1 MEIICLTF
9 GLMLLL
15 FLLSVPIGVSITVA
29 TMAGLWMTDMP
40 LATVVQRFFQLFDS
54 FPLMAI
60 PFFVLSGDI
69 MQRGSMAD
77 DLLAMCRAW
86 VGHRTG
92 GLAMISIL
100 TCLFY
105 AALCGSALA
114 TTAAVG
120 SMLIPAMLKEGYD
133 RDFSAACNTV
143 GGTLGPMI
151 PPSIPL
157 ILMGS
162 FGNLSVP
169 DLFLATIIPGCL
181 VAGGFMVA
189 AQLVVR
195 KYHYGIMRP
204 KPSLKERLRATAKA
218 KWALGVPAIILGG
231 IYGGVA
237 TPTEAGAF
245 AVIYALVVECFVT
258 RNLNLKELRAALY
271 SSLTTL
277 GVIMIVMMAAN
288 ALGILVQYHNVS
300 GMLTNLVHSMQ
311 ITSGLGL
318 FLLLS
323 VVLLLLGCF
332 MEGTALIII
341 LTPILVPLANN
352 FGINPIHFCIFF
364 LVFINIGLYTPPV
377 GTNLYVG
384 ARVASAS
391 LGGVSRAIMPFL
403 VSNLIVAALIIFI
416 PALSLCLL

>member
-1 MEIICLTF
+1 MEVIGITF

-15 FLLSVPIGVSITVA
+15 FLLSVPIGVSICVA
-29 TMAGLWMTDMP
+29 TMVGLYFTDLP
-40 LATVVQRFFQLFDS
+40 QATLVQRFFQLFDS

-60 PFFVLSGDI
+60 PFFILSGDL

-77 DLLAMCRAW
+77 DLLGMCKAW
-86 VGHRTG
+86 VGHWTG

-120 SMLIPAMLKEGYD
+120 SMLIPAMLREGYD
-133 RDFSAACNTV
+133 RDFSAACSTV

-157 ILMGS
+157 ILMGA
-162 FGNLSVP
+162 FGSLSVP
-169 DLFLATIIPGCL
+169 QLFLATIIPGCL
-181 VAGGFMVA
+181 VAAGFMIA
-189 AQLVVR
+189 AQIVVR
-195 KYHYGIMRP
+195 RNGYGVKSPRLP
-204 KPSLKERLRATAKA
+204 LRERLRATAKA
-218 KWALGVPAIILGG
+218 KWALGVPVIILGG
-231 IYGGVA
+231 IYGGIA

-245 AVIYALVVECFVT
+245 AVLYALFVEMVIT
-258 RNLNLKELRAALY
+258 RNLNFKELKLAL
-271 SSLTTL
+271 SNSLLTL

-288 ALGILVQYHNVS
+288 ALGVLVQYHNLS
-300 GMLTNLVHSMQ
+300 EALTGLVRDMH

-318 FLLLS
+318 FALLS
-323 VVLLLLGCF
+323 VVLLFLGCF

-341 LTPILVPLANN
+341 LTPILVPMAVN
-352 FGINPIHFCIFF
+352 FGINPIHFCIYF
-364 LVFINIGLYTPPV
+364 LVFINVGLYTPPV

-384 ARVASAS
+384 ARVADTS

-403 VSNLIVAALIIFI
+403 AANLIAALILILV

>member
-1 MEIICLTF
+1 MEAVAITF

-15 FLLSVPIGVSITVA
+15 FVLTVPIGVSITIA
-29 TMAGLWMTDMP
+29 TFVGLYLSDMP
-40 LATVVQRFFQLFDS
+40 LSMAIQRYFSLFDS

-60 PFFVLSGDI
+60 PFFVLSGDL

-77 DLLAMCRAW
+77 DLLNMCRAW
-86 VGHRTG
+86 VGHWTG

-120 SMLIPAMLKEGYD
+120 SMIIPTMLKEGYG
-133 RDFSAACNTV
+133 RDFSAACCTV

-169 DLFLATIIPGCL
+169 DLFLATIIPGCI
-181 VAGGFMVA
+181 VAAGFMIA
-189 AQLVVR
+189 GQYVVR
-195 KYHYGIMRP
+195 KNNYGVVSA
-204 KPSLKERLRATAKA
+204 KPSLRERLKATAKA
-218 KWALGVPAIILGG
+218 KYALGVPGIILGG
-231 IYGGVA
+231 IYGGIA

-245 AVIYALVVECFVT
+245 ACIYALFIECCIT
-258 RNLNLKELRAALY
+258 KNLNRKELIAALY
-271 SSLTTL
+271 SSLNTL
-277 GVIMIVMMAAN
+277 GVIMIIMLAAN
-288 ALGILVQYHNVS
+288 AMGILVQFHNVT
-300 GMLTNLVHSMQ
+300 GILTDLVHSMN
-311 ITSGLGL
+311 ITSSIGL

-323 VVLLLLGCF
+323 VILLLLGCF

-341 LTPILVPLANN
+341 LTPILVPLAIN
-352 FGINPIHFCIFF
+352 FGINPIHFCIYF

-384 ARVASAS
+384 ARVANAT
-391 LGGVSRAIMPFL
+391 LGGVSKAIVPFL
-403 VSNLIVAALIIFI
+403 IANMIAAVAIILL
-416 PALSLCLL
+416 PSLSLCLL

>member
-1 MEIICLTF
+1 MESICITF
-9 GLMLLL
+9 GIMLLL
-15 FLLSVPIGVSITVA
+15 FVLTVPIGVSITVA
-29 TMAGLWMTDMP
+29 TFVGLYLSDMP
-40 LATVVQRFFQLFDS
+40 LSMVIQRYFSLFDS

-60 PFFVLSGDI
+60 PFFVLSGDL

-77 DLLAMCRAW
+77 DLLNMCRAW
-86 VGHRTG
+86 VGHWTG

-120 SMLIPAMLKEGYD
+120 SMVIPTMLKEGYQ
-133 RDFSAACNTV
+133 RDFSAACCTV

-181 VAGGFMVA
+181 VACSFILA
-189 AQLVVR
+189 AQYVVR
-195 KYHYGIMRP
+195 KNNYGVIHARTT
-204 KPSLKERLRATAKA
+204 LKERFKATLKA
-218 KWALGVPAIILGG
+218 KYALGVPIIILGG
-231 IYGGVA
+231 IYGGIA

-245 AVIYALVVECFVT
+245 AVLYALFVECLIT
-258 RNLNLKELRAALY
+258 RNIKYKELISALY
-271 SSLTTL
+271 SSLNTL
-277 GVIMIVMMAAN
+277 GVIMIVMLAAN
-288 ALGILVQYHNVS
+288 ALGILVQFHNVT
-300 GMLTNLVHSMQ
+300 GLLTDIFYTMHIGSR
-311 ITSGLGL
+311 IGFFT
-318 FLLLS
+318 LLS
-323 VVLLLLGCF
+323 LVLLLLGCF

-341 LTPILVPLANN
+341 LTPILVPLAIK
-352 FGINPIHFCIFF
+352 FGIDPIHFCIYF

-384 ARVASAS
+384 ARVANSS
-391 LGGVSRAIMPFL
+391 LGGVSKAIIPFIL
-403 VSNLIVAALIIFI
+403 ANMIVAILIIFVPKI
-416 PALSLCLL
+416 SLCLL

>member
-1 MEIICLTF
+1 MEAICITF

-15 FLLSVPIGVSITVA
+15 FVLTVPIGVSITVA
-29 TMAGLWMTDMP
+29 TFVGLYLSDMP
-40 LATVVQRFFQLFDS
+40 LSMTIQRYFSLFDS

-60 PFFVLSGDI
+60 PFFVLSGDL

-77 DLLAMCRAW
+77 DLLNMCRAW
-86 VGHRTG
+86 VGHWTG

-120 SMLIPAMLKEGYD
+120 SMVIPAMLKEGYG
-133 RDFSAACNTV
+133 RNFSAACCTV

-181 VAGGFMVA
+181 VAGSFMLA
-189 AQLVVR
+189 AQYTVR
-195 KYHYGIMRP
+195 KSNYGVVRP
-204 KPSLKERLRATAKA
+204 KPTLKERLRATAKA
-218 KWALGVPAIILGG
+218 KYALGVPAIILGG
-231 IYGGVA
+231 IYGGIA

-245 AVIYALVVECFVT
+245 AVLYALFVECLIT
-258 RNLNLKELRAALY
+258 RNLNRKELIAALY
-271 SSLTTL
+271 SSLNTL
-277 GVIMIVMMAAN
+277 GVIMIVMLAAN
-288 ALGILVQYHNVS
+288 ALGILVQFHNVT
-300 GMLTNLVHSMQ
+300 GMLTDLVYAMNIS
-311 ITSGLGL
+311 SSLGL
-318 FLLLS
+318 FALLS
-323 VVLLLLGCF
+323 LVLLLLGCF

-341 LTPILVPLANN
+341 LTPILVPLAVN
-352 FGINPIHFCIFF
+352 FGINPIHFCIYF

-384 ARVASAS
+384 SRVADAS
-391 LGGVSRAIMPFL
+391 LGGVSKAIIPFL
-403 VSNLIVAALIIFI
+403 MANFIAALLIILI

>member
-1 MEIICLTF
+1 MEAICITF
-9 GLMLLL
+9 GVMLLL
-15 FLLSVPIGVSITVA
+15 FLMTVPVGVSITLA
-29 TMAGLWMTDMP
+29 TMVGLYLSDMP
-40 LATVVQRFFQLFDS
+40 LAMTIQRFFSLFDS

-60 PFFVLSGDI
+60 PFFVLSGDL

-77 DLLAMCRAW
+77 DLLGMCRAW
-86 VGHRTG
+86 VGHWTG

-120 SMLIPAMLKEGYD
+120 SMLVPAMLKEGYD
-133 RDFSAACNTV
+133 RNFSAACSTV

-169 DLFLATIIPGCL
+169 DLFLATIIPGCI
-181 VAGGFMVA
+181 VAGCFMIA
-189 AQLVVR
+189 AQYVVR
-195 KYHYGIMRP
+195 KQGYGVTRP
-204 KPSLKERLRATAKA
+204 KPPLRERLRATARA
-218 KWALGVPAIILGG
+218 KYALGVPAIILGG
-231 IYGGVA
+231 IYGGIA
-237 TPTEAGAF
+237 TPTEAGAA
-245 AVIYALVVECFVT
+245 AVIYAIVVECFVT
-258 RNLNLKELRAALY
+258 RNLNLTELKAALY
-271 SSLTTL
+271 NSLITL
-277 GVIMIVMMAAN
+277 GVIMIVMLAAN
-288 ALGILVQYHNVS
+288 ALGILVQYHNVT
-300 GMLTNLVHSMQ
+300 GMLTDLVRSMN
-311 ITSGLGL
+311 ISSGLGL
-318 FLLLS
+318 FFLLS
-323 VVLLLLGCF
+323 GVLLVLGCF

-341 LTPILVPLANN
+341 LTPILVPLAIN

-384 ARVASAS
+384 ARVADAT
-391 LGGVSRAIMPFL
+391 LPGVSKAIVPFL
-403 VSNLIVAALIIFI
+403 ILNLIAALLIIFV
-416 PALSLCLL
+416 PAISLCLL

>member
-1 MEIICLTF
+1 MGTICITF

-15 FLLSVPIGVSITVA
+15 FLFTVPIGVSITLA
-29 TMAGLWMTDMP
+29 TMVGLYLSDMP
-40 LATVVQRFFQLFDS
+40 LVMATQRFFSLFDS

-60 PFFVLSGDI
+60 PLFVLSGDL

-77 DLLAMCRAW
+77 DLLGMCRAW
-86 VGHRTG
+86 VGHWTG

-120 SMLIPAMLKEGYD
+120 SMLIPAMLAEGYD
-133 RDFSAACNTV
+133 RNFSAACSTV

-181 VAGGFMVA
+181 VAVGFMFA
-189 AQLVVR
+189 AQYVVR
-195 KYHYGIMRP
+195 KHGYGVIRP
-204 KPSLKERLRATAKA
+204 KPSLRERLRAIIKA
-218 KWALGVPAIILGG
+218 KYALGVPAIILGG
-231 IYGGVA
+231 IYGGIA
-237 TPTEAGAF
+237 TPTEAGAC
-245 AVIYALVVECFVT
+245 AVLYALAVECLIT
-258 RNLNLKELRAALY
+258 RNLSLTELKAALY
-271 SSLTTL
+271 NSLITL
-277 GVIMIVMMAAN
+277 GVIMIVMLAAN
-288 ALGILVQYHNVS
+288 ALGILVQYHNVT
-300 GMLTNLVHSMQ
+300 GMLTDLVRGIN

-318 FLLLS
+318 FSLLAT
-323 VVLLLLGCF
+323 VLLILGCF

-341 LTPILVPLANN
+341 LTPILVPLAIN
-352 FGINPIHFCIFF
+352 FGINPIHFCIYF

-384 ARVASAS
+384 VRVADAT
-391 LGGVSRAIMPFL
+391 LTGVSKAIVPFL
-403 VSNLIVAALIIFI
+403 ISNLIAAVVIILV

>member
-1 MEIICLTF
+1 MEAIAVTF
-9 GLMLLL
+9 GLMLVL
-15 FLLSVPIGVSITVA
+15 FLLTVPIGVSISLA
-29 TMAGLWMTDMP
+29 TMVGLYLSDMP
-40 LATVVQRFFQLFDS
+40 LAMVTQRFFSLFDS

-60 PFFVLSGDI
+60 PFFVLSGDL

-77 DLLAMCRAW
+77 DLLGMCRAW
-86 VGHRTG
+86 AGHWTG

-120 SMLIPAMLKEGYD
+120 SMIIPAMLDEGYS
-133 RDFSAACNTV
+133 RNFSAACATV

-169 DLFLATIIPGCL
+169 DLFLATIIPGCI
-181 VAGGFMVA
+181 VAGGFMLA
-189 AQLVVR
+189 GQYVVR
-195 KYHYGIMRP
+195 RHGYGVIRP
-204 KPSLKERLRATAKA
+204 KPSLRERLRATGKA
-218 KWALGVPAIILGG
+218 KWALGVPGIILGG
-231 IYGGVA
+231 IYGGIM

-245 AVIYALVVECFVT
+245 AALYALVVECFIT
-258 RNLNLKELRAALY
+258 RNLNLTELKNALY
-271 SSLTTL
+271 SSLVTL
-277 GVIMIVMMAAN
+277 GVILIVMMAAN
-288 ALGILVQYHNVS
+288 ALGILVQYHNVT
-300 GMLTNLVHSMQ
+300 GMLTDLVHGMN

-318 FLLLS
+318 FALLS
-323 VVLLLLGCF
+323 VVLLILGCF

-341 LTPILVPLANN
+341 LTPILVPLAIN
-352 FGINPIHFCIFF
+352 FGIDPIHFCIYF

-384 ARVASAS
+384 ARVADAS
-391 LGGVSRAIMPFL
+391 LPGVSRAIIPFL
-403 VSNLIVAALIIFI
+403 IINLIAAVVIVLI
-416 PALSLCLL
+416 PELSLCLL

>member
-1 MEIICLTF
+1 MEVISITF

-15 FLLSVPIGVSITVA
+15 FILTVPIGVSITIA
-29 TMAGLWMTDMP
+29 TMVGLHLSDMS
-40 LATVVQRFFQLFDS
+40 LSMVTQRFFSLYDS

-60 PFFVLSGDI
+60 PFFVLSGDL

-77 DLLAMCRAW
+77 DLLGMCRAW
-86 VGHRTG
+86 VGHWTG

-120 SMLIPAMLKEGYD
+120 SMIIPAMLNEGYD
-133 RDFSAACNTV
+133 RNFSAACSTV

-162 FGNLSVP
+162 YGNLSVP
-169 DLFLATIIPGCL
+169 DLFLATIIPGTI
-181 VAGGFMVA
+181 VAGFFMLA
-189 AQLVVR
+189 GQYVVR
-195 KYHYGIMRP
+195 KHGYGLVRP
-204 KPSLKERLRATAKA
+204 KSSLKERLRATGKA

-245 AVIYALVVECFVT
+245 AAFYALVVEFFIT
-258 RNLNLKELRAALY
+258 RSLNIKELTAALY
-271 SSLTTL
+271 SSILTL
-277 GVIMIVMMAAN
+277 GVILIVMMAAN
-288 ALGILVQYHNVS
+288 ALGILVQFHNVTD
-300 GMLTNLVHSMQ
+300 MLTNLVRGMNV
-311 ITSGLGL
+311 TSGLGL
-318 FLLLS
+318 FALLS
-323 VVLLLLGCF
+323 IVLLILGCF

-341 LTPILVPLANN
+341 LTPILVPLAIN
-352 FGINPIHFCIFF
+352 FGIDPIHFCIYF

-384 ARVASAS
+384 ARVANTGLS
-391 LGGVSRAIMPFL
+391 GVSKAIIPFL
-403 VSNLIVAALIIFI
+403 IVNMIAAIIITLI